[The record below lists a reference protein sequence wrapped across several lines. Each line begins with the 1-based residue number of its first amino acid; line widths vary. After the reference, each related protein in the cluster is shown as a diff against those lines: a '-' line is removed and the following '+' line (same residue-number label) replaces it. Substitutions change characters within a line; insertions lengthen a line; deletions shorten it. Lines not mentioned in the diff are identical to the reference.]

1 MNQKIFYLFRMMPV
15 TEKEIQKWINKVTP
29 EISQLQ
35 GKEYTRQWNVIS
47 KIRQAKNGGL
57 F

>member
-1 MNQKIFYLFRMMPV
+1 MMPV